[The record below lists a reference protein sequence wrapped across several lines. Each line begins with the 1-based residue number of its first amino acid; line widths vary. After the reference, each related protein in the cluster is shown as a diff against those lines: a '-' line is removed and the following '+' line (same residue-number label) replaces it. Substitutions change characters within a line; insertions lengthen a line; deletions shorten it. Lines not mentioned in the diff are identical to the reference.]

1 MKTYIHIQKMLKPL
15 WVCMVL
21 ALVGCSVAPSQ
32 NIISENRVSGGLSVL
47 PNWYH
52 ESVGY
57 HLDGGQ
63 IYPDHPPLAK
73 LLKDADKAFMRD
85 DLATCQTLLE
95 RAQRIGTRET
105 SVYVR
110 LSYLYWVQKKNT
122 LAEQMARRALA
133 VLGADTAQKQEVS
146 RLLAAIQAN

>member
-1 MKTYIHIQKMLKPL
+1 MFMRLIVFVLFL
-15 WVCMVL
+15 SVL
-21 ALVGCSVAPSQ
+21 AGCATQPS
-32 NIISENRVSGGLSVL
+32 STGFTKSTSKSGLSVL

-85 DLATCQTLLE
+85 DLAACQTLLE

-110 LSYLYWVQKKNT
+110 LSYLYWVQKKNK

-146 RLLAAIQAN
+146 RLLSAIQSN